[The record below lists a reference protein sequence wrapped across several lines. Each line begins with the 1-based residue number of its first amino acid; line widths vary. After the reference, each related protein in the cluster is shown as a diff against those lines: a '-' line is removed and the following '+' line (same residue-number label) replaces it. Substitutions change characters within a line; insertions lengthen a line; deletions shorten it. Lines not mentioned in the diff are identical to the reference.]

1 MGQLFQFQ
9 PVKENDF
16 SHKPHKAWVAFIILQ
31 DWSIILLLVSFH
43 FCFLLQWKN
52 LLFFLFIYMCYS
64 GTNIQHETY
73 NAIHWSSKML
83 KPIDYNTVF
92 CWETLGPGI
101 FFFFLWIPLG
111 THHLTV
117 QVHPSWH
124 WHSPIAITPAAR
136 MMHPAMSQMLR
147 NGPKNMTK
155 SSRRLHGLLIPPDH
169 KPVDH
174 PWVVP
179 GLCDSWRP
187 YITTH
192 RAQRIRQKTLQSW
205 WSLIHGGASM
215 YRTCCHEGV
224 YSVYVI

>member
-1 MGQLFQFQ
+1 MISLINHIKHEWLSSSFRTDRSSCCWCPFI
-9 PVKENDF
+9 
-16 SHKPHKAWVAFIILQ
+16 SAFYFNERTY
-31 DWSIILLLVSFH
+31 SF
-43 FCFLLQWKN
+43 FY
-52 LLFFLFIYMCYS
+52 LFICV
-64 GTNIQHETY
+64 IQGQIFSMRHIMPSTDLPKCW
-73 NAIHWSSKML
+73 NQLTTIQCSAG
-83 KPIDYNTVF
+83 KPWV
-92 CWETLGPGI
+92 LAI